1 MIEIRPKKS
10 FRHENSFVSMIW
22 NCLTYKRAVKTIGLV
37 LVQFL
42 LSETVYGQSKPLLN
56 TAENVSFYGVLHY
69 LSDGDSFVV
78 KNNNTNVTIRL
89 WGIDAPEY
97 DQPHSKASKDALEQL
112 LSKKRLRIIPKD
124 IDKYGRT
131 VAIVEVENI
140 IVNSMLVAKGN
151 AWVHTYYCLEPVCDL
166 WYELEEKARSAK
178 SGLWSGGK
186 AIEPWVWKMKK

>member
-1 MIEIRPKKS
+1 M
-10 FRHENSFVSMIW
+10 FW
-22 NCLTYKRAVKTIGLV
+22 NCLKYKRALETIGLV
-37 LVQFL
+37 LVVL
-42 LSETVYGQSKPLLN
+42 LLLNQTVSGESKPSLN
-56 TAENVSFYGVLHY
+56 TAENVWFYGVLHFLY
-69 LSDGDSFVV
+69 DGDSFVV
-78 KNNNTNVTIRL
+78 KKNNTNVTIRL

-97 DQPHSKASKDALEQL
+97 DQPHSKSSKDALEQL
-112 LSKKRLRIIPKD
+112 LSKKRLRIMPKD

-140 IVNSMLVAKGN
+140 IVNSVLVAKGN

-178 SGLWSGGK
+178 SGLWSGDK

>member
-1 MIEIRPKKS
+1 ML
-10 FRHENSFVSMIW
+10 W
-22 NCLTYKRAVKTIGLV
+22 NCLKYKRTVGIIGLMLLV
-37 LVQFL
+37 LFL
-42 LSETVYGQSKPLLN
+42 LIETVCSESKSSLN
-56 TAENVSFYGVLHY
+56 TAENKSFYGVLHY

-78 KNNNTNVTIRL
+78 KRNNTNVTIRL

-97 DQPHSKASKDALEQL
+97 DQPHSKSSKEALEQL

-131 VAIVEVENI
+131 VAIVEVDNI

-151 AWVHTYYCLEPVCDL
+151 AWVHTYYCIEPVCDL
-166 WYELEEKARSAK
+166 WYELEEKARSEK

>member
-1 MIEIRPKKS
+1 MY
-10 FRHENSFVSMIW
+10 W
-22 NCLTYKRAVKTIGLV
+22 NYLKYKRAVETIGLV
-37 LVQFL
+37 LVML
-42 LSETVYGQSKPLLN
+42 LLLNVTVYGESKISMN
-56 TAENVSFYGVLHY
+56 TAENVCFYGVLHY

-78 KNNNTNVTIRL
+78 KKNNTNVTIRL

-97 DQPHSKASKDALEQL
+97 DQPHSKSSKDALEQL

-140 IVNSMLVAKGN
+140 IVNSVLVAKGN

-166 WYELEEKARSAK
+166 WYELEEKARSAR
-178 SGLWSGGK
+178 SGLWSGDK
-186 AIEPWVWKMKK
+186 PIEPWVWKMKK